1 MQQSMEIRVVVY
13 SSRKTTTVLVQDST
27 ASMEDGALLQII
39 INNFAPYRCFC
50 RYAME
55 RTTSSIKVWFWERD
69 DRSAPFDATSGAS
82 SIDTNF
88 WVMVLIYVR
97 LNAYI
102 RSDCQGTPAA
112 YFPNTYCDLASHF
125 DANNII
131 INLTFCESC
140 LVCSVMLC

>member
-1 MQQSMEIRVVVY
+1 MEIRVVVY
-13 SSRKTTTVLVQDST
+13 GSRKTTTVLVQDST
-27 ASMEDGALLQII
+27 ALMEDGALLQIT
-39 INNFAPYRCFC
+39 INYFAPYRFFC

-55 RTTSSIKVWFWERD
+55 RTTSFIKVWFWERD
-69 DRSAPFDATSGAS
+69 DRSAPFDATSGAWV
-82 SIDTNF
+82 IDTNL
-88 WVMVLIYVR
+88 WVMVLPSVR
-97 LNAYI
+97 PNAYYM

-140 LVCSVMLC
+140 LVCGVVPG